1 MLLSCFSLIFFPWL
15 EGTAVLKGE
24 NQVHLK
30 NWFIDEPIFP
40 LAHGSL
46 AACTSHCVTMDE
58 SMSMFYNGDAQ
69 KCICINTGYI
79 KRPSA
84 LGQSVAGWNYYL
96 ILDERCYRESGYVY
110 SKIFNSCY
118 KLHPENISLSYADYS
133 PICGNEGGE
142 LMKIDSEKKQQH
154 IVDFL
159 DQFQLSSWILFQG
172 HHRTAELHWYYNDK
186 SIMSYFNWHPTQPE
200 KTLTYA
206 DEIIG
211 MKRHDGYKWHDI
223 WLYFKGAFLCERRIL
238 EY

>member
-1 MLLSCFSLIFFPWL
+1 MLEKGTLMLLSCFSLIFFPWL

-96 ILDERCYRESGYVY
+96 ILDG
-110 SKIFNSCY
+110 
-118 KLHPENISLSYADYS
+118 
-133 PICGNEGGE
+133 
-142 LMKIDSEKKQQH
+142 KKR
-154 IVDFL
+154 L
-159 DQFQLSSWILFQG
+159 L
-172 HHRTAELHWYYNDK
+172 N
-186 SIMSYFNWHPTQPE
+186 
-200 KTLTYA
+200 
-206 DEIIG
+206 
-211 MKRHDGYKWHDI
+211 
-223 WLYFKGAFLCERRIL
+223 
-238 EY
+238 